1 MLRLILVACLMVSV
15 VTSEVFASGRK
26 DPLIAFILSA
36 AVPGGGQFYNEQPQ
50 KAVIPIGGL
59 VTFIGLWYLA
69 FEDGDGLTSD
79 PPHYILRYDPDVDDD
94 DYLAAVGL
102 LVFLGTQTYGAL
114 DAIISA
120 NKINRQRGFGHLM
133 EFDGDR
139 TTLGVDPIASR
150 NKLGTMLTLRF

>member
-15 VTSEVFASGRK
+15 VTSQVFASGRK
-26 DPLIAFILSA
+26 DPLTAFILSA

-59 VTFIGLWYLA
+59 VTLIGLWYLA
-69 FEDGDGLTSD
+69 AEDGDGFTSD
-79 PPHYILRYDPDVDDD
+79 PPFYIPRYDPDVDDD
-94 DYLAAVGL
+94 DYLVAVGL

-120 NKINRQRGFGHLM
+120 NKINRGGFGHLM